1 MAAPLGQ
8 TAYVMGSRDSATPI
22 GRADGRE
29 TKGLD
34 DDQFAR
40 QVRAAQEDAVMY
52 IDGFISPDRALAQS
66 FYLGNLFGN
75 EEEGRS
81 QVVMTVVRDVVLAMI
96 PELLRIFAAS
106 GKIVEFE
113 PTSARTE
120 KQADQQT
127 DFINHIFW
135 NDNPGFSI
143 LHNGFKD
150 ALTVRTGI
158 FKWRWSDDVQ
168 VMEADYENVSLE
180 QLIMLQQEDDTEIL
194 KADMI
199 EDEDEAAPDAD
210 NMAGPMYS
218 VRIRRKKQK
227 QRAVIECIPPEE
239 FIIARDARDVATAS
253 YVGHRSLKTIS
264 DLVEMGYDRDEVEA
278 LTTSDETFYR
288 VNLEAVTRNPAINQF
303 STDTGPNSGQKR
315 VVYVEQFI
323 RIDKDGDGIAELR
336 KVCSV
341 GYHIL
346 HDEIADEATFAVL
359 CPDPTPHMVIGQS
372 IADQTMDLQL
382 IMSSIVRDVLDSL
395 KQSIN
400 PRTWVVEGQVNIDD
414 VLNNEVGGVVRM
426 RQPGMA
432 GEFSSTF
439 VGQQAMPM
447 LAYMDQIKEKRT
459 GISSASQGLDPD
471 VLQSTTADAVTAT
484 IQGAQARIEMIARLF
499 AENGLKALMKGLQR
513 MVIKHQD
520 RPRVIRLRGEYVEMD
535 PRFWDADLDCHPA
548 VALGRGT
555 DKDKMQFL
563 TAVAGK
569 QEQIIQLLGPT
580 NPLADIGKY
589 RETLAQICH
598 LAGFKD
604 DTRFFGQ
611 VDPQQVQQAIAAQA
625 QNKPQDPT
633 AMLAEIEKAKVDIAH
648 MKAVSEAQAKQAQMQ
663 TDAALQ
669 MEKMRLDAMTKIAV
683 AQINAGGSADTALIE
698 NMISRD
704 IAITQAQ
711 IEAETAKHGNLTQ
724 ALTDAHIAGQQQ
736 PEMGSEYE

>member
-1 MAAPLGQ
+1 MAKSLGQ
-8 TAYVMGSRDSATPI
+8 SSFVMGSRDSATPI

-29 TKGLD
+29 TRAMD
-34 DDQFAR
+34 EEQFAR
-40 QVRAAQEDAVMY
+40 QVRAAQEDAVLY
-52 IDGFISPDRALAQS
+52 IDGFISPDRAQAQS

-120 KQADQQT
+120 RQAEQQT
-127 DFINHIFW
+127 DYINHVFW
-135 NDNPGFSI
+135 NDNPGFSL
-143 LHNGFKD
+143 LHNAFKD
-150 ALTVRTGI
+150 ALTVKTGV
-158 FKWRWSDDVQ
+158 FKWRWSEDEQ
-168 VMEADYENVSLE
+168 VTESEYENVSLE
-180 QLIMLQQEDDTEIL
+180 QLILLQQEPDVEVL
-194 KADMI
+194 EVEMV
-199 EDEDEAAPDAD
+199 EPEEAAPDPS
-210 NMAGPMYS
+210 NPQPMYE
-218 VRIRRKKQK
+218 VKIRRRKQK

-239 FIIARDARDVATAS
+239 FIISREARDVATAS

-264 DLVEMGYDRDEVEA
+264 DLVEMGYDLEEVET
-278 LTTSDETFYR
+278 LGTSDETFYR
-288 VNLEAVTRNPAINQF
+288 VNLEAITRNPAINQF
-303 STDTGPNSGQKR
+303 STDTGPNAGQKR

-400 PRTWVVEGQVNIDD
+400 PRTWVVENQVNIDD

-439 VGQQAMPM
+439 VGQQAMPV
-447 LAYMDQIKEKRT
+447 LAFMDAVKEKRT
-459 GISSASQGLDPD
+459 GITSASQGLDPD
-471 VLQSTTADAVTAT
+471 VLQSTTKAAVTAT
-484 IQGAQARIEMIARLF
+484 VQGAQARIEMIARLF

-535 PRFWDADLDCHPA
+535 PRFWDADLDCQPA

-555 DKDKMQFL
+555 DQDKMQFL
-563 TAVAGK
+563 TAVAQK

-580 NPLADIGKY
+580 NPLAPIDKY
-589 RETLAQICH
+589 RETLAQLCH

-604 DTRFFGQ
+604 DNRFFGQ
-611 VDPQQVQQAIAAQA
+611 VDPQQMQAAMAAQA

-633 AMLAEIEKAKVDIAH
+633 MMLAQIEQAKVEVSR
-648 MKAVSEAQAKQAQMQ
+648 MKAETDAQAKALQIR
-663 TDAALQ
+663 TDAALK
-669 MEKMRLDAMTKIAV
+669 MEQMRLDAMTKLAV
-683 AQINAGGSADTALIE
+683 AQINSQGQADAALIE
-698 NMISRD
+698 SMISRD
-704 IAITQAQ
+704 LAITQAQ
-711 IEAETAKHGNLTQ
+711 IEADTAKHANVTQ
-724 ALTDAHIAGQQQ
+724 ALTDAHIAANQ
-736 PEMGSEYE
+736 PVNANE

>member
-8 TAYVMGSRDSATPI
+8 SAYVMGSKDSAAPI
-22 GRADGRE
+22 GQAGGGEGRAM
-29 TKGLD
+29 D
-34 DDQFAR
+34 DEQFAR
-40 QVRAAQEDAVMY
+40 QVRSAQEDAVMY

-81 QVVMTVVRDVVLAMI
+81 QVVMTVVRDVVLAII
-96 PELLRIFAAS
+96 PELLRIFSAS

-120 KQADQQT
+120 RQADQQT
-127 DFINHIFW
+127 DYINHVFW
-135 NDNPGFSI
+135 NDNPGFTL
-143 LHNGFKD
+143 LHNAFKD
-150 ALTVRTGI
+150 ALTVKTGV
-158 FKWRWSDDVQ
+158 FKWRWSDDTQ
-168 VMEADYENVSLE
+168 ITESSYDNVSLE
-180 QLIMLQQEDDTEIL
+180 QLIILQQEDDVEIL
-194 KADMI
+194 SAEPV
-199 EDEDEAAPDAD
+199 EDEQEAVPDAD
-210 NMAGPMYS
+210 NMAGPLYN
-218 VRIRRKKQK
+218 VRIRRKKMK
-227 QRAVIECIPPEE
+227 QRAVIECVPPEE
-239 FIIARDARDVATAS
+239 FIISREARDIATAS

-346 HDEIADEATFAVL
+346 HDEVADEATFALL

-400 PRTWVVEGQVNIDD
+400 PRTWVVEGRVNLDD
-414 VLNNEVGGVVRM
+414 VLNNEVGGVIRM
-426 RQPGMA
+426 QQPGMA
-432 GEFSSTF
+432 GEFNTTF
-439 VGQQAMPM
+439 VGQQAMPVLGFM
-447 LAYMDQIKEKRT
+447 EQVKQFRT
-459 GISSASQGLDPD
+459 GISAASQGLDPD
-471 VLQSTTADAVTAT
+471 VLQSTTKEAVTAT
-484 IQGAQARIEMIARLF
+484 VQGAQARIEMIARLF

-520 RPRVIRLRGEYVEMD
+520 RPRVIRLRGESVEMD

-555 DKDKMQFL
+555 DQDKMKFL

-580 NPLADIGKY
+580 NPLADVAKY

-611 VDPQQVQQAIAAQA
+611 VDPQQMQAALAAQA
-625 QNKPQDPT
+625 QNKAPDPT
-633 AMLAEIEKAKVDIAH
+633 AMLAQIEQAKVEVSR
-648 MKAVSEAQAKQAQMQ
+648 MKAEADAQAKQAQIQ
-663 TDAALQ
+663 TNAMLE
-669 MEKMRLDAMTKIAV
+669 MEKMRLEAMTKLAV
-683 AQINAGGSADTALIE
+683 AQINAKGTADATLIE
-698 NMISRD
+698 NLISRD
-704 IAITQAQ
+704 LEMARAE
-711 IEAETAKHGNLTQ
+711 IEAETARHGNMTNAVAQ
-724 ALTDAHIAGQQQ
+724 
-736 PEMGSEYE
+736 MGAARINASGEVEDD

>member
-1 MAAPLGQ
+1 MATPLGQ
-8 TAYVMGSRDSATPI
+8 SSFVL
-22 GRADGRE
+22 GRNPSPALGPKAGGRE
-29 TKGLD
+29 GRGMD
-34 DDQFAR
+34 EEQFAR
-40 QVRAAQEDAVMY
+40 QVRAAQEDAVLY
-52 IDGFISPDRALAQS
+52 IDGFISPDRATAQS

-120 KQADQQT
+120 RQAEQQT
-127 DFINHIFW
+127 DYVNHVFW
-135 NDNPGFSI
+135 NDNPGFSL
-143 LHNGFKD
+143 LHNAFKD
-150 ALTVRTGI
+150 ALTVRTGV
-158 FKWRWSDDVQ
+158 FKWRWSDDKQ
-168 VMEADYENVSLE
+168 ITETDFDNITLE
-180 QLIMLQQEDDTEIL
+180 QLLVLQQEDDVEIL
-194 KADMI
+194 SAELV
-199 EDEDEAAPDAD
+199 EDEPEPAPDAD
-210 NMAGPMYS
+210 NMAGPLYN
-218 VRIRRKKQK
+218 VRIRRERTK
-227 QRAVIECIPPEE
+227 QRCIIECVPPEE
-239 FIIARDARDVATAS
+239 FIIARDARDVATAA
-253 YVGHRSLKTIS
+253 YVGHRSLKTMS
-264 DLVEMGYDRDEVEA
+264 DLIAMGYDRDEVEA

-303 STDTGPNSGQKR
+303 STDTGPNSGEKR
-315 VVYVEQFI
+315 VVYVEQYI

-382 IMSSIVRDVLDSL
+382 IMSSIMRDVLDSL

-400 PRTWVVEGQVNIDD
+400 PRTWIVENQVNVDD
-414 VLNNEVGGVVRM
+414 VLNNEVGGVIRM

-432 GEFSSTF
+432 GEFSTSF
-439 VGQQAMPM
+439 VGQQAMPV
-447 LAYMDQIKEKRT
+447 LGFIDQIKERRT
-459 GISSASQGLDPD
+459 GVSSASQGLDPD
-471 VLQSTTADAVTAT
+471 VLQSTTKDAVTAT

-499 AENGLKALMKGLQR
+499 AENGLKALMKGIQR

-535 PRFWDADLDCHPA
+535 PRFWDSDLDCQPA

-555 DKDKMQFL
+555 DQDKMKFL
-563 TAVAGK
+563 TAVMQK

-580 NPLADIGKY
+580 NPLADVAKY
-589 RETLAQICH
+589 RETLAQLCH

-604 DTRFFGQ
+604 DNRFFGQ
-611 VDPQQVQQAIAAQA
+611 VDPQQMQAAMAAQA

-633 AMLAEIEKAKVDIAH
+633 AMLAEIEKAKVAVSQ
-648 MKAVSEAQAKQAQMQ
+648 MKAQTDAEAKALQIR
-663 TDAALQ
+663 TDAALK
-669 MEKMRLDAMTKIAV
+669 MEQMRLDAMTKLAV
-683 AQINAGGSADTALIE
+683 AQINSQGQADAALIE
-698 NMISRD
+698 SMISRD
-704 IAITQAQ
+704 LAIAQAQ
-711 IEAETAKHGNLTQ
+711 IEADTAKHANVTQ
-724 ALTDAHIAGQQQ
+724 ALTDAHIAANQ
-736 PEMGSEYE
+736 PVNANE